1 MNLYIKKVINMKVI
15 IGILFAL
22 IPALLMSV
30 PFLFLNVYIS
40 ALFFIFMFGL
50 GLSVL
55 FGEDKQYDK
64 L

>member
-1 MNLYIKKVINMKVI
+1 MKVL
-15 IGILFAL
+15 IGIIFAL

-30 PFLFLNVYIS
+30 PIGLFAPYAGLLIFL
-40 ALFFIFMFGL
+40 FMFGL

-55 FGEDKQYDK
+55 FGEDRQYDK

>member
-1 MNLYIKKVINMKVI
+1 MKVL
-15 IGILFAL
+15 IGIIFVL
-22 IPALLMSV
+22 IPALAMAA
-30 PFLFLNVYIS
+30 PFLFLDIYLS

-55 FGEDKQYDK
+55 FGEDRHYDE

>member
-1 MNLYIKKVINMKVI
+1 MKVL

-30 PFLFLNVYIS
+30 PIGLLAPYAGLIT
-40 ALFFIFMFGL
+40 FIFMFGL
-50 GLSVL
+50 GLNVL

>member
-1 MNLYIKKVINMKVI
+1 MKVI
-15 IGILFAL
+15 IGIIFAL

-30 PFLFLNVYIS
+30 PIGLVAFNAGLLIFLF
-40 ALFFIFMFGL
+40 MFCL

>member
-1 MNLYIKKVINMKVI
+1 MKVL

-22 IPALLMSV
+22 IPALAMAL
-30 PFLFLNVYIS
+30 PFLFLNIYLS
-40 ALFFIFMFGL
+40 GLFFLFMFVL

-55 FGEDKQYDK
+55 FGDDRNYDK

>member
-1 MNLYIKKVINMKVI
+1 MKVL

-22 IPALLMSV
+22 IPALAMAA
-30 PFLFLNVYIS
+30 PFFL
-40 ALFFIFMFGL
+40 FMFGL

>member
-1 MNLYIKKVINMKVI
+1 MKVL

-22 IPALLMSV
+22 IPALAMAA

-40 ALFFIFMFGL
+40 ALFFVFMFGL
-50 GLSVL
+50 GISVL
-55 FGEDKQYDK
+55 FGEDEEWIK

>member
-1 MNLYIKKVINMKVI
+1 MKVLT
-15 IGILFAL
+15 GILFAL

-30 PFLFLNVYIS
+30 PIGLFAFHAGLLI
-40 ALFFIFMFGL
+40 FIFMFGL

>member
-1 MNLYIKKVINMKVI
+1 MKVI
-15 IGILFAL
+15 IGILYSL

-30 PFLFLNVYIS
+30 PIGLVAFNAGLLIFL
-40 ALFFIFMFGL
+40 FMFGL

-55 FGEDKQYDK
+55 FGEDEEWRK

>member
-1 MNLYIKKVINMKVI
+1 MKVL

-30 PFLFLNVYIS
+30 PIGLFAPYAGLLI
-40 ALFFIFMFGL
+40 FIFIFIFGL
-50 GLSVL
+50 VLSVL
-55 FGEDKQYDK
+55 FGEDRQYDK

>member
-1 MNLYIKKVINMKVI
+1 MKVL

-22 IPALLMSV
+22 IPALTMAA
-30 PFLFLNVYIS
+30 PFLFLNIYLS
-40 ALFFIFMFGL
+40 ALFFLFMFGL

-55 FGEDKQYDK
+55 FGDDRNYDK

>member
-1 MNLYIKKVINMKVI
+1 MKAL

-22 IPALLMSV
+22 IPALAMAA
-30 PFLFLNVYIS
+30 PFLFLDIYLS

-55 FGEDKQYDK
+55 FGEDRHYDE

>member
-1 MNLYIKKVINMKVI
+1 MKVL
-15 IGILFAL
+15 IGVLFVL

-30 PFLFLNVYIS
+30 PIGLFAPYVGLLIFLFLFN
-40 ALFFIFMFGL
+40 L

-55 FGEDKQYDK
+55 FGEDEERRK

>member
-1 MNLYIKKVINMKVI
+1 MKVL

-22 IPALLMSV
+22 IPALAMAA
-30 PFLFLNVYIS
+30 PFLFLNIYLS
-40 ALFFIFMFGL
+40 GLFFLFMFGL

-55 FGEDKQYDK
+55 FGEDEEWRK

>member
-1 MNLYIKKVINMKVI
+1 MKVI
-15 IGILFAL
+15 LGIIFAL
-22 IPALLMSV
+22 ISALAMAA
-30 PFLFLNVYIS
+30 PFLFLNIYLS
-40 ALFFIFMFGL
+40 TLFFIFMFGL

>member
-1 MNLYIKKVINMKVI
+1 MKAL

-30 PFLFLNVYIS
+30 PIGLFAPYAGLLIFL
-40 ALFFIFMFGL
+40 FMFGL

-55 FGEDKQYDK
+55 FGEDRNYDK

>member
-1 MNLYIKKVINMKVI
+1 MKVI

-22 IPALLMSV
+22 IPAFTLAV

-55 FGEDKQYDK
+55 FGEDK
-64 L
+64 

>member
-1 MNLYIKKVINMKVI
+1 MKVL
-15 IGILFAL
+15 IGILYSL
-22 IPALLMSV
+22 IPALAMSV

-55 FGEDKQYDK
+55 FGEDEEWRK

>member
-1 MNLYIKKVINMKVI
+1 MKVL

-22 IPALLMSV
+22 IPALAMAL

-55 FGEDKQYDK
+55 FGNDENWRK

>member
-1 MNLYIKKVINMKVI
+1 MKVL

-30 PFLFLNVYIS
+30 TFLFLNVYIS
-40 ALFFIFMFGL
+40 ALIFLFMFGFGL
-50 GLSVL
+50 GVL
-55 FGEDKQYDK
+55 FGENEEWRK

>member
-1 MNLYIKKVINMKVI
+1 MKI
-15 IGILFAL
+15 LIGILFAL
-22 IPALLMSV
+22 IPALAMSV

-40 ALFFIFMFGL
+40 ALLFIFMFGL

>member
-30 PFLFLNVYIS
+30 PFLFLNVYTS

>member
-1 MNLYIKKVINMKVI
+1 MKVL

-22 IPALLMSV
+22 IPALAMAA
-30 PFLFLNVYIS
+30 PFLFLDIYLS
-40 ALFFIFMFGL
+40 ALFFLFMFGL

-55 FGEDKQYDK
+55 FGEDEERRK

>member
-1 MNLYIKKVINMKVI
+1 MNLFIKKVTNMKVL
-15 IGILFAL
+15 IGILYSL
-22 IPALLMSV
+22 IPALAMAL

-55 FGEDKQYDK
+55 FGNDENWRK

>member
-1 MNLYIKKVINMKVI
+1 MKVI

-22 IPALLMSV
+22 IPALAMAA
-30 PFLFLNVYIS
+30 PFLFLNIYLS
-40 ALFFIFMFGL
+40 TLFFTFMFGL

>member
-1 MNLYIKKVINMKVI
+1 MKAL

-22 IPALLMSV
+22 IPALAMAA
-30 PFLFLNVYIS
+30 PFLFLNIYLS

-55 FGEDKQYDK
+55 FGEDRHYDE

>member
-1 MNLYIKKVINMKVI
+1 MNLYIKKATNMKVL
-15 IGILFAL
+15 IGIIFAL

-30 PFLFLNVYIS
+30 PIGLVAFNAGLLIFL
-40 ALFFIFMFGL
+40 FMFGL

-55 FGEDKQYDK
+55 FGEDEEWRK